1 MKRISTFQQFNEG
14 WFSNLKSKVSQVFSS
29 SKPYDPELK
38 KYNISYTLVGKH
50 EMKFYHKNR
59 LIAEVKLNLEKSTD
73 SPVWDLI
80 IYVYESETPKKG
92 SLPVAPKIE
101 KQKEQPYGMK
111 TAQFDFDSEE
121 AILSFIK
128 WWKSYTKSGKEKNI
142 NFNVR

>member
-50 EMKFYHKNR
+50 EMKFYHKNK
-59 LIAEVKLNLEKSTD
+59 LVAEVKLNVEESTEV
-73 SPVWDLI
+73 PIWDLT

-92 SLPVAPKIE
+92 TLASAPKIE
-101 KQKEQPYGMK
+101 KQKEQPYGIK
-111 TAQFDFDSEE
+111 VGKFKSDSEE
-121 AILSFIK
+121 AVLSFLK
-128 WWKSYTKSGKEKNI
+128 WWKSFTKSGKEKNI
-142 NFNVR
+142 SFNVR